1 MPKRVGVPLT
11 KRAIEA
17 AQPGT
22 MLWDIGLPG
31 FGLRVTPAGAR
42 TFIVQ
47 YRAAGGAQGR
57 RALGAFPAISIEA
70 ARAQARPILAQAKA
84 GRRDAARGKTV
95 AAAPTTTPASSPE
108 PDVVRHARR
117 VLAAVLEDIG
127 RRKASGDLEGMMRDF
142 PAIFAA
148 VAGAPQP
155 PPPAR
160 SEYDQERLAAAA
172 LDQVLALSRT
182 LTDPEARR
190 RLWTKSSA
198 VTAALAPAWA
208 AR

>member
-1 MPKRVGVPLT
+1 
-11 KRAIEA
+11 
-17 AQPGT
+17 

-47 YRAAGGAQGR
+47 YRSADGGQSR
-57 RALGAFPAISIEA
+57 RAIGAWPAMGVDA

-84 GRRDAARGKTV
+84 GRRDAARRR
-95 AAAPTTTPASSPE
+95 AADPAALSAPVIALPPQG

-148 VAGAPQP
+148 VAGAPEA

-160 SEYDQERLAAAA
+160 SDDDQERQAAAA

-190 RLWTKSSA
+190 RLWQKSGA